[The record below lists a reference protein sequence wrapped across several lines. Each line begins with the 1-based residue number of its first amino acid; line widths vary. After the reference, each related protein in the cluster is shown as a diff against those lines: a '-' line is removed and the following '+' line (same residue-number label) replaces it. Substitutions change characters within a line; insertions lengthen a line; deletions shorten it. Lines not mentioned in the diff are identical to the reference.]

1 MTTRRLSRYRAAT
14 ARQPGFTL
22 VELIAVIVIVG
33 ILGSF
38 AATRFMG
45 RASFDS
51 IAFADQSAA
60 LLRYGQKVA
69 IAQNRNV
76 YARVQANGIALCYDS
91 GCSAGNRVLAPG
103 GTNSASVATMA
114 ACANDSSWACEAPA
128 AQVTIT
134 PLAQFYFDAL
144 GKPFLATDVPPTAV
158 SLFAT
163 RAITVKADTSVRTIT
178 IEMETGYVH

>member
-1 MTTRRLSRYRAAT
+1 MTRERRRSYTDSMVAA
-14 ARQPGFTL
+14 PGFTL
-22 VELIAVIVIVG
+22 VELVAVIIIVG
-33 ILGSF
+33 ILG
-38 AATRFMG
+38 AAASARFMG

-51 IAFADQSAA
+51 VAFADQSAA

-76 YARVQANGIALCYDS
+76 YARVQANGVALCYDS
-91 GCSAGNRVLAPG
+91 TCGVGQRVLAPG
-103 GTNSASVATMA
+103 GANSASKATKA
-114 ACANDSSWACEAPA
+114 ACALDTSWACEAPA

-144 GKPFLATDVPPTAV
+144 GKPFLATDLPPTPV
-158 SLFAT
+158 SLFTT